1 MRPVYLRCVTA
12 RCRSRHKGVPYWLI
26 ILVSD
31 PY

>member
-1 MRPVYLRCVTA
+1 MPPVYLCSVTA
-12 RCRSRHKGVPYWLI
+12 RCRRRHKEVPYWLI